1 MHLKQLFRIFIL
13 TVFIQ
18 FCPAQ
23 NALDANDTL
32 PDTNTSGKE
41 VNQTKTIKIFTSLI
55 EGKKNTTK
63 TNTPQLLILTNELQS
78 VHEQYLK
85 NLLGNPFFIDFT
97 QKSLTA
103 IKLEF
108 PLKSNSTEEEF
119 KEVTEFVKKYKIKKR
134 PLQFMLIN
142 SKTGEEV
149 FRVNPTSDD
158 PAVLLKNIYQLL
170 PDKYKGQ
177 WIDNFKA
184 AEMISQKT
192 NRHIL
197 INFTGSDWCIWCKSL
212 KQEIFEQIAFKK
224 YARKKLVLVE
234 IDFPRKNPLPPKT
247 ALENNKLAEKFAVR
261 GYPSV
266 IILNPDGQLVGRT
279 GYVRGG
285 VVEFLAGVKQMM
297 EN

>member
-23 NALDANDTL
+23 NALNNNDTTADANDT
-32 PDTNTSGKE
+32 
-41 VNQTKTIKIFTSLI
+41 KTIKLFTSLL
-55 EGKKNTTK
+55 EGKKNAVK
-63 TNTPQLLILTNELQS
+63 TDTPQLLILTNGLQS

-85 NLLGNPFFIDFT
+85 NLLSNPFFIDFT

-108 PLKSNSTEEEF
+108 PLKSNSTEQEF

-142 SKTGEEV
+142 SKTGEEL
-149 FRVNPTSDD
+149 FRVNPTSDA
-158 PAVLLKNIYQLL
+158 PAVLLKKVYQLL

-177 WIDNFKA
+177 WLDNFKA
-184 AEMISQKT
+184 AEMIAQKT
-192 NRHIL
+192 GRHIL
-197 INFTGSDWCIWCKSL
+197 INFTGSDWCIWCKRL
-212 KQEIFEQIAFKK
+212 KQEVFERGGFRK

-234 IDFPRKNPLPPKT
+234 IDFPRKKPLHKK
-247 ALENNKLAEKFAVR
+247 AAAENNALAKKFDIR

-279 GYVRGG
+279 GYVQGG
-285 VVEFLAGVKQMM
+285 VKEFLAGVKQMM

>member
-1 MHLKQLFRIFIL
+1 
-13 TVFIQ
+13 
-18 FCPAQ
+18 
-23 NALDANDTL
+23 
-32 PDTNTSGKE
+32 
-41 VNQTKTIKIFTSLI
+41 
-55 EGKKNTTK
+55 
-63 TNTPQLLILTNELQS
+63 
-78 VHEQYLK
+78 
-85 NLLGNPFFIDFT
+85 
-97 QKSLTA
+97 
-103 IKLEF
+103 
-108 PLKSNSTEEEF
+108 NSTEQEF

-158 PAVLLKNIYQLL
+158 PAVLLKKVYQLL

-184 AEMISQKT
+184 AEMIAEKT
-192 NRHIL
+192 GRHIL
-197 INFTGSDWCIWCKSL
+197 INFTGSDWCIWCKRL
-212 KQEIFEQIAFKK
+212 KQEVFERGGFRK

-234 IDFPRKNPLPPKT
+234 IDFPRKKPLHKK
-247 ALENNKLAEKFAVR
+247 AAAENNALAKKFDIR

-285 VVEFLAGVKQMM
+285 VKEFLAGVKQMM

>member
-1 MHLKQLFRIFIL
+1 MHLKQLFQIFIL

-23 NALDANDTL
+23 NALNNNDTTADANDT
-32 PDTNTSGKE
+32 
-41 VNQTKTIKIFTSLI
+41 KTIKLFTSLL
-55 EGKKNTTK
+55 EGKKNAAK
-63 TNTPQLLILTNELQS
+63 TDTPQLLILTNGLQS

-85 NLLGNPFFIDFT
+85 NLLSNPFFIDFT

-108 PLKSNSTEEEF
+108 PLKSNSTEQEF

-158 PAVLLKNIYQLL
+158 PAVLLKKVYQLL

-184 AEMISQKT
+184 AEMIAEKT
-192 NRHIL
+192 GRHIL
-197 INFTGSDWCIWCKSL
+197 INFTGSDWCIWCKRP
-212 KQEIFEQIAFKK
+212 KQEVFERGGFRK

-234 IDFPRKNPLPPKT
+234 IDFPRKKPLHKK
-247 ALENNKLAEKFAVR
+247 AAAENNALAKKFDIR

-285 VVEFLAGVKQMM
+285 VKEFLAGVKQMM